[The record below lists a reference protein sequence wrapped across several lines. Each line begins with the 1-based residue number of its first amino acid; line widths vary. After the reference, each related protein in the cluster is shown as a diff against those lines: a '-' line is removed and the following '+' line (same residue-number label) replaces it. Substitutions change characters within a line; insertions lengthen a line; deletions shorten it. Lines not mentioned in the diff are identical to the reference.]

1 MLLQNNLYTVKCNS
15 HTDEGFEYH
24 ISLNADSVIYKAHFP
39 GQPITPGVCII
50 QIAQELYELET
61 THILNISKIKN
72 VKFLSVMIPD
82 KDKSYVYTFKKISV
96 EEGLVK
102 FQVTVSSEETI
113 FAKMSLICK
122 QA

>member
-1 MLLQNNLYTVKCNS
+1 MILQNNLYTVKSNS
-15 HTDEGFEYH
+15 QSDEGFEYH
-24 ISLNADSVIYKAHFP
+24 ICLNADSVIYKAHFP

-61 THILNISKIKN
+61 THALSIVKIKN

-82 KDKSYVYTFKKISV
+82 QGNSFVYKFRKIS
-96 EEGLVK
+96 EEGELVK
-102 FQVTVSSEETI
+102 FQVSVTSEDTT
-113 FAKMSLICK
+113 FSRMSLVCK